1 MPTKTILSPAQR
13 AAIFDPPDDRA
24 TIERLYTRGPDDL
37 AQVARR
43 RRGANRV
50 GYAVQLC
57 YLRHPGRGLLTGEA
71 VPDAMLALLADQIGC
86 VTDDFTDYATRPT
99 TLREHRAEIEAL
111 LGLRA
116 FVRVDVRVM
125 LALGSE
131 IATSTDRGEAIVAGM
146 VDRLRADRIV
156 LPAASTLERLA
167 LIVRARA
174 RKAAHFNLIRD
185 CSAEQEVALEHLIAS
200 DDHGRTRLGW
210 IREWPEAP
218 SAANLK
224 GIVERLDAVRGI
236 GIAADR
242 ARRIHAARYAVIART
257 AGIVTA
263 QHLRRLERP
272 RRLAMLVASM
282 IEMEAALTDAALVMV
297 EKMVG
302 ALFRRADRTRSDR
315 LLGQARMLKD
325 TARFHARLGRLL
337 VDARASGRDAFRA
350 IDARVGWD
358 QLERSIRFA
367 EDLTRSADD
376 GLEEV
381 VERYP
386 AVRRFAPTFLAA
398 FTFRTARSG
407 DPLLGAI
414 EVLRTMYRDGRSAL
428 PKRVPTSFIKP
439 RWRKVVHPAEGTI
452 DRRAYEIAVI
462 VHLRERLG
470 SGSIWVEGSRAY
482 RMLDDYQLPVPAF
495 EAMRATGDLRLAV
508 PPDFPEWYEERRTL
522 LTRRVT
528 EVERAAAAGELV
540 DVTIE
545 RGQLLISPIR
555 RSPSDDAEALKARL
569 YAMLPRIRITDLLVE
584 VAAWS
589 GFADRFV
596 HARSGAAASDQSALM
611 GAILADATNLGLG
624 RMAESSRGLTLPR
637 LRWTAEWHVRDE
649 TYLSA
654 LAAIVDCHTAHPLA
668 AVWGPGDTSSSDGQF
683 FRAGGQGEARAD
695 RNARYGT
702 EPGVLFYTHVTDR
715 FTPFH
720 TKVIAANAGEAAHV
734 LDGLLD
740 HESELVIREHTTDT
754 AGAVDHVFGLCHLLG
769 FRFAPRIRDL
779 NERRLYG
786 LSPLDPWPTLRPLVA
801 GPVNIRA
808 IEENWDETLRL
819 AASIR
824 AGTVSASAMLRKL
837 AGFPRQNPV
846 ARALREIGRVER
858 TLFMLDWFDD
868 PDQRRRTGS
877 ILNKGEARNALARA
891 IFFNRLGELRDRTF
905 ENQRHRASGLTLA
918 TAAVTLWN
926 TVYLD
931 RAVRHLRGS
940 GVDVP
945 DELLAHVA
953 PLGWEHVGLTGDYLW
968 SEIDKP
974 REQFRPLR
982 LHQQSRDA

>member
-1 MPTKTILSPAQR
+1 
-13 AAIFDPPDDRA
+13 
-24 TIERLYTRGPDDL
+24 
-37 AQVARR
+37 
-43 RRGANRV
+43 
-50 GYAVQLC
+50 
-57 YLRHPGRGLLTGEA
+57 
-71 VPDAMLALLADQIGC
+71 
-86 VTDDFTDYATRPT
+86 
-99 TLREHRAEIEAL
+99 
-111 LGLRA
+111 
-116 FVRVDVRVM
+116 M

-131 IATSTDRGEAIVAGM
+131 IATSTDRGETIVAGI
-146 VDRLRADRIV
+146 VDRLRVDRSV

-167 LIVRARA
+167 LIVRTRA
-174 RKAAHFNLIRD
+174 RKAAHAGLIRD
-185 CSAEQEVALEHLIAS
+185 CSAEQEAALDRLIAS

-224 GIVERLDAVRGI
+224 GIVERLDAVRGL
-236 GIAADR
+236 GIEPDR
-242 ARRIHAARYAVIART
+242 ARRIHAARYAVLART

-272 RRLAMLVASM
+272 RRLAMLVAAI
-282 IEMEAALTDAALVMV
+282 IEMKAALTDAALVMV

-337 VDARASGRDAFRA
+337 IEARATGRDAFHA
-350 IDARVGWD
+350 IDDRVGWD

-381 VERYP
+381 IERYP

-414 EVLRTMYRDGRSAL
+414 EALRTMYRDGRSVL
-428 PKRVPTSFIKP
+428 PKRLPTSFIKP
-439 RWRKVVHPAEGTI
+439 RWRKVVQPTEGTI

-470 SGSIWVEGSRAY
+470 SGSIWVDGSRAY
-482 RMLDDYQLPVPAF
+482 RTLDDYLLPVPAF
-495 EAMRATGDLRLAV
+495 DTMRADGNLHLAV
-508 PPDFPEWYEERRTL
+508 SSGFAERYEDRRTL
-522 LTRRVT
+522 LNQRMT
-528 EVERAAAAGELV
+528 EVERAAATGELV

-545 RGQLLISPIR
+545 RGQLVISPIR
-555 RSPSDDAEALKARL
+555 RTLSDDVEALKARL
-569 YAMLPRIRITDLLVE
+569 YAMLPRVRVTDLLVE

-596 HARSGAAASDQSALM
+596 HARSGEPASDQSALM

-624 RMAESSRGLTLPR
+624 RMAESSRGLTLSR

-668 AVWGPGDTSSSDGQF
+668 QVWGPGDTSSSDGQF
-683 FRAGGQGEARAD
+683 FRAGRHGEARAD
-695 RNARYGT
+695 RNARYGS

-740 HESELVIREHTTDT
+740 HESELVIREHATDT
-754 AGAVDHVFGLCHLLG
+754 AGAVVMWTAWRRGGLPVLPSRRCH
-769 FRFAPRIRDL
+769 FREGGGPCSWSGTAARPV
-779 NERRLYG
+779 RRSS
-786 LSPLDPWPTLRPLVA
+786 LSTGTARPWHPSATSSPTWP
-801 GPVNIRA
+801 
-808 IEENWDETLRL
+808 
-819 AASIR
+819 R
-824 AGTVSASAMLRKL
+824 AGAHRTPSRPTPTTCGISSPSSMSR
-837 AGFPRQNPV
+837 RST
-846 ARALREIGRVER
+846 GRR
-858 TLFMLDWFDD
+858 
-868 PDQRRRTGS
+868 
-877 ILNKGEARNALARA
+877 
-891 IFFNRLGELRDRTF
+891 
-905 ENQRHRASGLTLA
+905 
-918 TAAVTLWN
+918 
-926 TVYLD
+926 
-931 RAVRHLRGS
+931 
-940 GVDVP
+940 
-945 DELLAHVA
+945 
-953 PLGWEHVGLTGDYLW
+953 
-968 SEIDKP
+968 
-974 REQFRPLR
+974 
-982 LHQQSRDA
+982 

>member
-13 AAIFDPPDDRA
+13 TAIFDPPADRA
-24 TIERLYTRGPDDL
+24 TIERLYTLGPDDL

-43 RRGANRV
+43 RRGVNRI

-57 YLRHPGRGLLTGEA
+57 YLRHPRRGLLTGEA
-71 VPDAMLALLADQIGC
+71 VPDAVLALLAEQIGC
-86 VTDDFTDYATRPT
+86 AADDFIGYAMRST

-116 FVRVDVRVM
+116 FARMDVRAM

-156 LPAASTLERLA
+156 LPAPSTLERLA
-167 LIVRARA
+167 LIVRTRA
-174 RKAAHFNLIRD
+174 RKAAHANLIDD
-185 CSAEQEVALEHLIAS
+185 CSAEQEAALEHLVAS

-224 GIVERLDAVRGI
+224 GIVERLNSVRGI

-315 LLGQARMLKD
+315 LIGQARML
-325 TARFHARLGRLL
+325 
-337 VDARASGRDAFRA
+337 
-350 IDARVGWD
+350 
-358 QLERSIRFA
+358 
-367 EDLTRSADD
+367 EDLTRAADD

-414 EVLRTMYRDGRSAL
+414 EVLRTMYRDGRSVL

-439 RWRKVVHPAEGTI
+439 RWRKVVHPAEGVI

-470 SGSIWVEGSRAY
+470 SGSIWVDGSRAC
-482 RMLDDYQLPVPAF
+482 RTFDDYQLPVPVF

-508 PPDFPEWYEERRTL
+508 PTDFAEWYEERRTL
-522 LTRRVT
+522 LARRMT

-569 YAMLPRIRITDLLVE
+569 YAMLPRVRITDLLVE

-589 GFADRFV
+589 GCADRFV
-596 HARSGAAASDQSALM
+596 HARSGAPASDQSALM

-740 HESELVIREHTTDT
+740 HESELVIREHATDT

-779 NERRLYG
+779 NERRLYS

-801 GPVNIRA
+801 GSVNMRA

-824 AGTVSASAMLRKL
+824 AGTVSAAVMLRKL

-846 ARALREIGRVER
+846 ARALREIGRIER

-905 ENQRHRASGLTLA
+905 ENQRHRASGLTLV

-945 DELLAHVA
+945 DELLAHDA

-968 SEIDKP
+968 GEIDKP
-974 REQFRPLR
+974 RERFRPLR

>member
-1 MPTKTILSPAQR
+1 MPTKTILSPAHR
-13 AAIFDPPDDRA
+13 TAIFDPPADRA
-24 TIERLYTRGPDDL
+24 TVERLYTLGPDDL

-43 RRGANRV
+43 RRRANRI

-57 YLRHPGRGLLTGEA
+57 YLRHPGRGLLTSEE
-71 VPDAMLALLADQIGC
+71 VPDAMLALLADQIGGA
-86 VTDDFTDYATRPT
+86 VGDFTGYAMRPT
-99 TLREHRAEIEAL
+99 TLREHRAEIETL

-116 FVRVDVRVM
+116 FARVDVRAM

-131 IATSTDRGEAIVAGM
+131 IAASTDRGETIVVGM

-167 LIVRARA
+167 LIVRTRA
-174 RKAAHFNLIRD
+174 RKEAHSNLIDD
-185 CSAEQEVALEHLIAS
+185 CSAEQEAALEHLVAS
-200 DDHGRTRLGW
+200 DDHDRTRLGW

-218 SAANLK
+218 SASNLK

-272 RRLAMLVASM
+272 RRLAMLIASM

-325 TARFHARLGRLL
+325 TARFHAKLGRLL

-350 IDARVGWD
+350 IDAKMGWH
-358 QLERSIRFA
+358 QLECSIRSA

-414 EVLRTMYRDGRSAL
+414 EVLRTMYRDGRSVL

-439 RWRKVVHPAEGTI
+439 RWRKVVHPADGAI

-470 SGSIWVEGSRAY
+470 SGSIWVDGSRAY
-482 RMLDDYQLPVPAF
+482 RTLDDYQLPVSAF
-495 EAMRATGDLRLAV
+495 EAMRASGDLRLAV
-508 PPDFPEWYEERRTL
+508 PTDFPEWYGERRTL
-522 LTRRVT
+522 LARRMT

-545 RGQLLISPIR
+545 RGQLLISSIR
-555 RSPSDDAEALKARL
+555 RSPSDDADALKVRL
-569 YAMLPRIRITDLLVE
+569 YAMLPRVRITDLLVE

-596 HARSGAAASDQSALM
+596 HARSGEPASDQSALM

-654 LAAIVDCHTAHPLA
+654 LAAIVDCHTTHPLA
-668 AVWGPGDTSSSDGQF
+668 QVWGPGDTSSSDGQF

-740 HESELVIREHTTDT
+740 HESELVIREHATDT

-801 GPVNIRA
+801 GPVNSRA

-824 AGTVSASAMLRKL
+824 AGTVSASVMLRKL
-837 AGFPRQNPV
+837 AGFPRQNPI
-846 ARALREIGRVER
+846 ARALREVGRIER

-953 PLGWEHVGLTGDYLW
+953 PLGWEHIGLTGDYLW
-968 SEIDKP
+968 GQIDKP
-974 REQFRPLR
+974 RERFRPLR

>member
-1 MPTKTILSPAQR
+1 MPAKTILSPAQR
-13 AAIFDPPDDRA
+13 AAIFDPPADRT
-24 TIERLYTRGPDDL
+24 TIERLYILGPDDL
-37 AQVARR
+37 VQVARR
-43 RRGANRV
+43 RRGPNRI
-50 GYAVQLC
+50 GHAVQLC
-57 YLRHPGRGLLTGEA
+57 YLRHPGRALVAGEA
-71 VPDAMLALLADQIGC
+71 VPDAMLDLLSGQIGC
-86 VTDDFTDYATRPT
+86 DGGDFASYAVRPT
-99 TLREHRAEIEAL
+99 TLREHRAEIEAW

-116 FVRVDVRVM
+116 FERADVRSM
-125 LALGSE
+125 LTVGSE
-131 IATSTDRGEAIVAGM
+131 IAASTDRGETILAGM
-146 VDRLRADRIV
+146 VDRLRRGRIV

-167 LIVRARA
+167 LIVRTRA
-174 RKAAHFNLIRD
+174 RKAAHAELIRD
-185 CSAEQEVALEHLIAS
+185 CPAEQEAALDRLIAS
-200 DDHGRTRLGW
+200 DDDGRTRLGW

-224 GIVERLDAVRGI
+224 GIVERLDAVRAI
-236 GIAADR
+236 GIAADG

-257 AGIVTA
+257 AGLVTV

-337 VDARASGRDAFRA
+337 VEARATGRDPFRA
-350 IDARVGWD
+350 IDDRVGWD
-358 QLERSIRFA
+358 RLESSIRVA

-376 GLEEV
+376 GLEDV

-386 AVRRFAPTFLAA
+386 AARRFAQ
-398 FTFRTARSG
+398 
-407 DPLLGAI
+407 
-414 EVLRTMYRDGRSAL
+414 
-428 PKRVPTSFIKP
+428 
-439 RWRKVVHPAEGTI
+439 WH
-452 DRRAYEIAVI
+452 
-462 VHLRERLG
+462 
-470 SGSIWVEGSRAY
+470 
-482 RMLDDYQLPVPAF
+482 
-495 EAMRATGDLRLAV
+495 
-508 PPDFPEWYEERRTL
+508 EERRTL
-522 LTRRVT
+522 LARRMT
-528 EVERAAAAGELV
+528 EVERAAAAGGLV

-555 RSPSDDAEALKARL
+555 RSPSDEAEALKSRL
-569 YAMLPRIRITDLLVE
+569 YAMLPRVRITDLLVE

-596 HARSGAAASDQSALM
+596 HARSGVPASDPSALM

-654 LAAIVDCHTAHPLA
+654 LAAIVDRHTVHPLA

-695 RNARYGT
+695 RNARYGI

-740 HESELVIREHTTDT
+740 HESDLVIREHATDT

-769 FRFAPRIRDL
+769 FRFAPRLRDL

-801 GPVNIRA
+801 GPVNVRA
-808 IEENWDETLRL
+808 IEADWDETLRL

-824 AGTVSASAMLRKL
+824 AGTVSASVLLRKL

-868 PDQRRRTGS
+868 PDQRRRTSS
-877 ILNKGEARNALARA
+877 ILNKGEARNPLARA

-905 ENQRHRASGLTLA
+905 ENQRHRASGLTLV

-931 RAVRHLRGS
+931 HAVRHLRGS
-940 GVDVP
+940 SVAVP
-945 DELLAHVA
+945 DDLLAHVA

-968 SEIDKP
+968 AEIDKP
-974 REQFRPLR
+974 RERFRPLR
-982 LHQQSRDA
+982 LHQQGRDA